1 MKFEWD
7 EPKAAA
13 NLRKHKISFAE
24 AEEVFVA
31 PTIFED
37 FDHSQ
42 TEARYVAI
50 GFSTK
55 SRLLTVSFTR
65 PSAGLYRI
73 ISARRVTKEER
84 ERYAQAKD
92 QSK

>member
-13 NLRKHKISFAE
+13 NLRKHKISFIE

-31 PTIFED
+31 LAVFED
-37 FDHSQ
+37 LGHSEM
-42 TEARYVAI
+42 EARYVAI

-73 ISARRVTKEER
+73 ISARRATKEEQ
-84 ERYAQAKD
+84 ERYAQAKN
-92 QSK
+92 QSN